1 MKWKHV
7 ACNPCFQHF
16 VPGTKPAL
24 VETAAAAAAAAP
36 AAAAA
41 AAAPAAAGPGSRLLL
56 TDPPLQLRLLPEV
69 AQLGHLP
76 RPEAA

>member
-24 VETAAAAAAAAP
+24 VET